1 MYGSF
6 CRFRISE
13 EFSDFALK
21 NGFRRNSIIV
31 DQFRQNWLLNACP
44 SKVKK
49 MSADFGGIARN
60 FGGIARNF
68 GGITRTQHWLQI
80 STAHPISAE
89 FKILGMFICFFG
101 RIFRIQRFLCWYVI
115 SAEVPKKDSPGMG
128 RSFDPIPS
136 GQIMIFP
143 GWWYT
148 YPSEKY
154 EFVSWD
160 YEIPNI
166 CNVRPP
172 RYLSWFITPI
182 TMVYMITMVYGSN
195 LPRYVLMG

>member
-1 MYGSF
+1 MSA
-6 CRFRISE
+6 
-13 EFSDFALK
+13 EFSDFALN

-49 MSADFGGIARN
+49 MSADL
-60 FGGIARNF
+60 GGIARNF
-68 GGITRTQHWLQI
+68 GGITRTQHWLQ
-80 STAHPISAE
+80 TQPMKNPFRQNWKLSA
-89 FKILGMFICFFG
+89 ILSVFG
-101 RIFRIQRFLCWYVI
+101 RNFRIRRFLCWNVI

-128 RSFDPIPS
+128 RSFDPLPS

-154 EFVSWD
+154 DFVSWD
-160 YEIPNI
+160 YYCQYMENTYSKPPVSLTWILLPFGDGFPYENPWIPGLGRTGFGRDQI
-166 CNVRPP
+166 YPDM
-172 RYLSWFITPI
+172 F
-182 TMVYMITMVYGSN
+182 
-195 LPRYVLMG
+195 